1 MKQRNDTG
9 YEKDIMVWPEE
20 GEPET
25 VTRRVGA
32 GEEIDYPTLLG
43 GFTVVEDDKPA
54 PSEPKAKRKE
64 AAAAAD
70 AKEGESQ

>member
-32 GEEIDYPTLLG
+32 GEEIDFPTLLA
-43 GFTVVEDDKPA
+43 GFTVVEDKPVA
-54 PSEPKAKRKE
+54 PEPKAKSKE

-70 AKEGESQ
+70 TKEGESQ